1 MTAYF
6 VLTVQAKC
14 PWAPCAS
21 ATEIKQSMA
30 ADFWGGD
37 EAGPC
42 VLKSIK
48 IQGKISIAMK

>member
-21 ATEIKQSMA
+21 ATEIKQSVA
-30 ADFWGGD
+30 ADFWG
-37 EAGPC
+37 AIRQ
-42 VLKSIK
+42 VLVYYSP
-48 IQGKISIAMK
+48 